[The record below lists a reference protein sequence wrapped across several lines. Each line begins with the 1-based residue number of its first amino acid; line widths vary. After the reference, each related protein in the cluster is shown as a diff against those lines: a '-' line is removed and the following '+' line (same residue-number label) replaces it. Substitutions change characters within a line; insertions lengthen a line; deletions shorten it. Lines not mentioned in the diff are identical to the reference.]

1 MENAALTTS
10 TDLDDKLLS
19 SLTSF
24 VRLYDQRMHHLCTTS
39 ESFTLVATEVL
50 DLSRVTVN
58 KLGSNLGKHL
68 GGISG
73 GIFSAIYVLA
83 CGDNAVH
90 VTVGCSIFGGA
101 VGGALGG
108 AVGSL
113 VGISDETAGSPVCNV
128 IRDVAW
134 LNIGFAA
141 GGVVGGVFG
150 GTVGATG
157 GAVGGALG
165 ALWSTKVAVSL
176 TRNFIGSFPKS
187 KEGKKYLEKKQSENI
202 KMLCLMRDFREAIKP
217 LVEELKTV
225 GAICDKMDTSD
236 DMHSVVAQ
244 TAATLASVTKMKE
257 IISESCKA
265 KCLLTLTVGIE
276 RAAKQSKHINEELE
290 RTRAEVETF
299 LVSRG
304 KTA

>member
-1 MENAALTTS
+1 MENGAFTTS

-24 VRLYDQRMHHLCTTS
+24 VRLYDQRMHRVCTTS
-39 ESFTLVATEVL
+39 ENFLLVATEVL
-50 DLSRVTVN
+50 DLLLVSVN
-58 KLGSNLGKHL
+58 ELGSNLGKYL

-73 GIFSAIYVLA
+73 GIFSAIYALA

-101 VGGALGG
+101 VGGALSG

-113 VGISDETAGSPVCNV
+113 VGISDETTGSPVCDV
-128 IRDVAW
+128 IRDIAW

-141 GGVVGGVFG
+141 GGAVGGVFG
-150 GTVGATG
+150 GTVGATSS
-157 GAVGGALG
+157 ALG
-165 ALWSTKVAVSL
+165 ALMSTKVAVSL
-176 TRNFIGSFPKS
+176 TRNIICSFPKS
-187 KEGKKYLEKKQSENI
+187 KEGKKHLEKKQSGNM
-202 KMLCLMRDFREAIKP
+202 KMLNVIRDFRGAIKP

-225 GAICDKMDTSD
+225 GTICDKMDTSD
-236 DMHSVVAQ
+236 DMQSVAAQ
-244 TAATLASVTKMKE
+244 TTATLASVTEMEE
-257 IISESCKA
+257 IIRESCKA
-265 KCLLTLTVGIE
+265 ECLLTLAVGIE
-276 RAAKQSKHINEELE
+276 KAAKRSKRINEELE
-290 RTRAEVETF
+290 RMRTEVETF